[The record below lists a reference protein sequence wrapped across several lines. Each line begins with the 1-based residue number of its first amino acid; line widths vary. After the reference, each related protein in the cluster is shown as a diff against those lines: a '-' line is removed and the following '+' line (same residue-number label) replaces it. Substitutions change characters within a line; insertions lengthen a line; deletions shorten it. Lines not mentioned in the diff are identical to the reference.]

1 MRIAGSIVT
10 LICGIVALVGV
21 FLPWISSGGTSVSG
35 WNLTTLAGLVGQ
47 TYMQP
52 YLVLGGGAVMAVFCL
67 PAFIVSV
74 ATRGGRAAVLTLGIF
89 ATLASLLVIGGAAWV
104 IIDAAIDPMLGISFV
119 GYGAYMSVAAG
130 VLGLS
135 FGIVT
140 TATS

>member
-10 LICGIVALVGV
+10 LVCGIVALVGV
-21 FLPWISSGGTSVSG
+21 FLPWASAFPVSVSG
-35 WNLTTLAGLVGQ
+35 WDGISGAGISGA
-47 TYMQP
+47 P
-52 YLVLGGGAVMAVFCL
+52 EPFLVLIGGILMAVFCL

-89 ATLASLLVIGGAAWV
+89 ATLASLLVIGGAAWWIV
-104 IIDAAIDPMLGISFV
+104 EVAIDPTLGIGVV

-130 VLGLS
+130 VLGLT